1 MSGNGITL
9 AATVVRPDKQDE
21 YIHYLGSGDGSG
33 PDMDFAPLNEILE
46 MEIVYKEL
54 SINIA
59 NIVEVELAQLRAE
72 GDTSVLPTL
81 ETMAREMRFR
91 ESLIARKFGSLLSAR
106 DIAFQR
112 FSHTQVERFFDSGRL
127 PQINRRVT
135 GVNTRQA
142 FTALFN
148 AKLLVEGIGLLNS
161 QSDTVRGVIAIM
173 QAQEADR
180 IAQAQSRLAAEHARQ
195 VALEQ
200 TRIAQEQARRLAE
213 ELARVAAENEARR
226 VAQEQARIAAQML
239 EQQRAE
245 EHARLEAAEQVK
257 RLLEEQR
264 QRRDQAFRAANTY
277 LMRGGTAH
285 AQLVFTTA
293 NGAVAV
299 AVAEGAMAGLQAAI
313 RSAIAALSGLVAGT
327 TTGFMVGVGALIYS
341 PELANGELPER
352 YMFSYPLADLTNGP
366 LPTLTNWQGTAVC

>member
-1 MSGNGITL
+1 
-9 AATVVRPDKQDE
+9 
-21 YIHYLGSGDGSG
+21 
-33 PDMDFAPLNEILE
+33 
-46 MEIVYKEL
+46 L

-59 NIVEVELAQLRAE
+59 NIVEVELAQVRAE
-72 GDTSVLPTL
+72 GDTSVLPPL

-161 QSDTVRGVIAIM
+161 QSDTVRGVIAIV

-239 EQQRAE
+239 EQQRGSWLAL
-245 EHARLEAAEQVK
+245 AR
-257 RLLEEQR
+257 
-264 QRRDQAFRAANTY
+264 
-277 LMRGGTAH
+277 
-285 AQLVFTTA
+285 
-293 NGAVAV
+293 
-299 AVAEGAMAGLQAAI
+299 
-313 RSAIAALSGLVAGT
+313 
-327 TTGFMVGVGALIYS
+327 
-341 PELANGELPER
+341 
-352 YMFSYPLADLTNGP
+352 
-366 LPTLTNWQGTAVC
+366 